1 MVIKHSG
8 KLEKGICIKPLR
20 GPLYEITKK
29 EMKIKPNMINVNLT
43 VAFKFILRTNQ

>member
-8 KLEKGICIKPLR
+8 KLEKGVKPLR

-29 EMKIKPNMINVNLT
+29 EMKIKPNMINVILT
-43 VAFKFILRTNQ
+43 DAFKFILRTNQ